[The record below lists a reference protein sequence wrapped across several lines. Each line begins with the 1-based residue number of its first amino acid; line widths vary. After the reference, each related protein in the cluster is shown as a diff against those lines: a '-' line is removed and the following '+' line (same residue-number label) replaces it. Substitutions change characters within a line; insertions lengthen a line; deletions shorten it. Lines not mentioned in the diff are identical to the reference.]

1 MKLSTRGTGLLLT
14 LVLRVIAA
22 GQAQAQQITPELG
35 SNGTGTLVTPNGNQ
49 FDISG
54 GTPSGANLFH
64 SFEKFGL
71 DQNQIANFLSNPGI
85 QNILGRVVG
94 GDASV
99 INGLIQVSGGNSNL
113 FLMNP
118 TGIIFAPNARL
129 NVPASFTATT
139 ATGIGFGNNWFN
151 AVGAN
156 DYKSLVG
163 PPSAFAFT
171 TAQPGSIIN
180 SGNLSVEQGH
190 NLALLGG
197 TVAST
202 GNLDA
207 AGGQITVAAVPGES
221 VVRISQKGLLLSL
234 DIQPLTSADGNSG
247 NFQFPIA
254 SLPELLTGGGGDNA
268 TGMRVNTNGQ
278 VELTG
283 SGFKVE
289 NGDVVAKQVTA
300 QTATLSA
307 ENNLT
312 LGNLTV
318 IERQLQANG
327 TTQQLPPNTDT
338 QWPSPVSVPS
348 RNDFQLPS
356 NDFQLPSQDEP
367 NAPSKVTV
375 PSQRETV
382 ISQLA
387 LNTNF
392 GHSLCNRIAIPL
404 SEENSSG
411 KSEQS
416 RALPGST
423 STVTLEEGCDVLGS
437 SQTVRRA
444 KPVLTYEAFAPGG
457 TRPDVAAN
465 YWQQFLSIAQK
476 NSDRLGEEQALWNLG
491 LAYSFLGDYT
501 KAIEYHQQSLKIAR
515 QLSNRQGEEVA
526 LSSLGTAYANKGDY
540 NQAIEYH
547 QQSLRIAR
555 EIGNRKGE
563 GVALSNL
570 GIVYHAR
577 GDYAKAIEYHQQHL
591 SIARAINNRRGEGA
605 ALGNLGIAYHVMGN
619 YTRAIEYYQQQLII
633 AQGINDRQGEANSL
647 GNQGNA
653 YKALGEYVKA
663 IEYHQRTLE
672 IKQELGDRKGEALV
686 LGNLGNAY
694 EALGDYTKALEYYE
708 QTLATA
714 QAIGDRKTEGLAL
727 RTLGIIQTNL
737 GENGKALRYYQQS
750 LATAQAIGDRQ
761 GEGSTLSNLGF
772 TYYVTGDNA
781 KAFEYCQQS
790 LAILRSIG
798 DRRTEAAV
806 LGILG
811 LVYENLD
818 DLPRA
823 IEYHRQSLAMVQAI
837 GSRPGEWEA
846 LAYLGNALFKEG
858 NLPEAEKKLQTALD
872 VIESLRPGLDDIHKV
887 SIFDTQALTYTLLQ
901 QVLVAQGKPEA
912 ALEIAERGRARAFV
926 ELLAKRLSPAV
937 AAKST
942 SNAAPPTIQQIQ
954 KIARE
959 QNATLVE
966 YSIVPE
972 KFLIQ
977 GKLRG
982 VPSELFIWVIQ
993 PTGKVGFHRVDL
1005 KGLQQQK
1012 TSLRDLVL
1020 DSRYFSRPTRSQAA
1034 RKQLYQ
1040 LLIEPI
1046 AELLPTNPDAH
1057 VIFIPQEALFL
1068 LPFPALQDTS
1078 GKYLIEQHTI
1088 LSAPAIQVLNLTRQ
1102 RRQRLTAQHSEPIQ
1116 GKDAL
1121 VVGNPTM
1128 PDQLE
1133 QLPGAEQEALTIAKL
1148 LNTKAIIG
1156 AEATKVDIVQQ
1167 MPRVRLIHLAT
1178 HGLLDDINKLGV
1190 PGAIAL
1196 APSKNDNGLLTAG
1209 EILNLQL
1216 NAELVV
1222 LSACN
1227 TGRGEITGDGV
1238 IGLSRSLISAGV
1250 PSAIV
1255 SLWFVPDTPTALL
1268 MTEFYHN
1275 LSSNTDKAQALRN
1288 AMLTTM
1294 RKHPDPR
1301 DWAAFTLI
1309 GESE

>member
-1 MKLSTRGTGLLLT
+1 
-14 LVLRVIAA
+14 VIAA
-22 GQAQAQQITPELG
+22 GQAQAQPITPELG

-207 AGGQITVAAVPGES
+207 AGGQITVAALPGES

-307 ENNLT
+307 QNNLT

-423 STVTLEEGCDVLGS
+423 PTVTLEEGCDVLGS

-605 ALGNLGIAYHVMGN
+605 ALGNLGIAYHALGN

-761 GEGSTLSNLGF
+761 GEASTLSNLGF
-772 TYYVTGDNA
+772 TYYITGDNA
-781 KAFEYCQQS
+781 KAFE
-790 LAILRSIG
+790 
-798 DRRTEAAV
+798 
-806 LGILG
+806 
-811 LVYENLD
+811 
-818 DLPRA
+818 
-823 IEYHRQSLAMVQAI
+823 
-837 GSRPGEWEA
+837 
-846 LAYLGNALFKEG
+846 
-858 NLPEAEKKLQTALD
+858 
-872 VIESLRPGLDDIHKV
+872 
-887 SIFDTQALTYTLLQ
+887 
-901 QVLVAQGKPEA
+901 
-912 ALEIAERGRARAFV
+912 
-926 ELLAKRLSPAV
+926 
-937 AAKST
+937 
-942 SNAAPPTIQQIQ
+942 
-954 KIARE
+954 
-959 QNATLVE
+959 
-966 YSIVPE
+966 
-972 KFLIQ
+972 
-977 GKLRG
+977 
-982 VPSELFIWVIQ
+982 
-993 PTGKVGFHRVDL
+993 
-1005 KGLQQQK
+1005 
-1012 TSLRDLVL
+1012 
-1020 DSRYFSRPTRSQAA
+1020 
-1034 RKQLYQ
+1034 
-1040 LLIEPI
+1040 
-1046 AELLPTNPDAH
+1046 
-1057 VIFIPQEALFL
+1057 
-1068 LPFPALQDTS
+1068 
-1078 GKYLIEQHTI
+1078 
-1088 LSAPAIQVLNLTRQ
+1088 
-1102 RRQRLTAQHSEPIQ
+1102 
-1116 GKDAL
+1116 
-1121 VVGNPTM
+1121 
-1128 PDQLE
+1128 
-1133 QLPGAEQEALTIAKL
+1133 
-1148 LNTKAIIG
+1148 
-1156 AEATKVDIVQQ
+1156 
-1167 MPRVRLIHLAT
+1167 
-1178 HGLLDDINKLGV
+1178 
-1190 PGAIAL
+1190 
-1196 APSKNDNGLLTAG
+1196 
-1209 EILNLQL
+1209 
-1216 NAELVV
+1216 
-1222 LSACN
+1222 
-1227 TGRGEITGDGV
+1227 
-1238 IGLSRSLISAGV
+1238 
-1250 PSAIV
+1250 
-1255 SLWFVPDTPTALL
+1255 
-1268 MTEFYHN
+1268 
-1275 LSSNTDKAQALRN
+1275 
-1288 AMLTTM
+1288 
-1294 RKHPDPR
+1294 
-1301 DWAAFTLI
+1301 
-1309 GESE
+1309 